1 MKNEVKIPQRIAIF
15 FFVINLIKLKGK
27 DMECYI
33 FTLVMKN

>member
-1 MKNEVKIPQRIAIF
+1 MKNEVKIPQRIAI

>member
-1 MKNEVKIPQRIAIF
+1 MKNEVKIPQRFAF